1 MTHICRRK
9 HPVNKASGLFIRN
22 IYSRHQDR
30 ISVIAV
36 FNRISQAA
44 GKRSGLHDAV
54 YESLLITGLRE
65 YIDSLNE
72 KDAETLTLYAEYRDI
87 HTDDEHYFQ
96 AREAEN
102 KYREALSCDRI

>member
-1 MTHICRRK
+1 M
-9 HPVNKASGLFIRN
+9 NNASGLFIRN
-22 IYSRHQDR
+22 IYSGHHDR
-30 ISVIAV
+30 ISVTTV

-44 GKRSGLHDAV
+44 EKRSGLHDSIYV
-54 YESLLITGLRE
+54 SLLITGLRE

-72 KDAETLTLYAEYRDI
+72 KDAETLTLYAEYRGI